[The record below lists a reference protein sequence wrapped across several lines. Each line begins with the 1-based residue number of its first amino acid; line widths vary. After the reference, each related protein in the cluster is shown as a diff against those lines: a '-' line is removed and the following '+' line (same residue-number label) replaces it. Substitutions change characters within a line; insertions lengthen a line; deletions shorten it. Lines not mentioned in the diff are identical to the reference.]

1 MLWKKTWQ
9 PEAVLMLAGGIVL
22 SLCFCSLALELLRHF
37 GVAGFKA
44 DGAAGNVLV
53 ATLSL
58 HGAAIVMGTIFLKM
72 HGLNWCDVLG
82 LRNPN
87 WPRHLL
93 LAFVV
98 FAAVLPL
105 MFGLKLVSTLLL
117 QQIGWPVEDQNAVEM
132 FFNIKS
138 VWLRVYMGFFAVV
151 IAPVAEE
158 FIFRGLLFSTAKK
171 FGWPKC
177 GAVGVSLLFALIH
190 DNAPIF
196 LPLFVFALALTWL
209 YEKTEGLIAPIFAH
223 SLFNAANLVL
233 LVVAEKSGI
242 KLQS

>member
-1 MLWKKTWQ
+1 MMLWKKTWR
-9 PEAVLMLAGGIVL
+9 PEAVLMLVGGIVL
-22 SLCFCSLALELLRHF
+22 SLCFCSLALELSRHF

-44 DGAAGNVLV
+44 GGDAGSVLV

-58 HGAAIVMGTIFLKM
+58 HGAVIVMGTVFLKM
-72 HGLNWCDVLG
+72 QNLDWRDVLG

-98 FAAVLPL
+98 LAAVLPL
-105 MFGLKLVSTLLL
+105 MFGLKIASTLLL
-117 QQIGWPVEDQNAVEM
+117 KKIGWPIQDQSAVEM

-138 VWLRVYMGFFAVV
+138 AWLRIYMGFFAVV
-151 IAPVAEE
+151 IAPLAEE
-158 FIFRGLLFSTAKK
+158 FVFRGLLFSTAKK

-209 YEKTEGLIAPIFAH
+209 YEKSEGLAAPVFAH
-223 SLFNAANLVL
+223 ALFNAANLVL
-233 LVVAEKSGI
+233 LVVAEKFGD
-242 KLQS
+242 